1 MSLSNPEYSNSK
13 LLQPVQ
19 IQNEHSHIK
28 GSLASLALMAIGV
41 VFGDIGT
48 SPLYAL
54 KACFDP
60 TSGIPMTPESINGV
74 LSLVFW
80 AFILVVTVK
89 YVFFVMRASNNGEG
103 GILALMALALR
114 SAKTKSKKAG
124 FLIVVGVLGACL
136 FYGDAVITPA
146 ISVLSA
152 IEGLTVVSD
161 NFTRFV
167 IPLTLVILIALF
179 VLERRGTAIVGNLFG
194 PIMVLW
200 FGVIGVMGFVQIQEA
215 PEILWA
221 INPVYAVSFMYHQ
234 AGIAFTVLGAVFLVL
249 TGAEALYADM
259 GHFGIKPIQTAWLGL
274 VMPCLLL
281 NYFGQ
286 GSLLLHHPEAVSN
299 PFFLMVPQSYTLA
312 LVILSALATV
322 IASQACISGAYSMT
336 SQAILLGFV
345 PRMKIDHTSERE
357 IGQIYVPFINWV
369 LCLIVI
375 FVVLGFQKSDN
386 LAAAYGIAVSTTMLM
401 TTVLAAVVMHD
412 VWKWKMLN
420 VASIIT
426 VFTIIDLGFFA
437 SNLSKVIEG
446 GWFPLVI
453 GGFSFLLLMTWYQGR
468 QLLRERAI
476 NNGIRLTEFIPSL
489 ISHPPHRIG
498 GTSVFLNAHIDFVP
512 PALLHNL
519 KHNHVLHEQ
528 VIFLKLSIWDVPKVN
543 PDQRLAVKELDKN
556 IYIVRAVYGFKETPD
571 TGQVMNLL
579 REQYNIDC
587 PPMETSFFMARESLV
602 AKEIPQMAMWRESI
616 FIWMM
621 QNAARASDFFKVD
634 TGRLIELGAKIELC
648 SIPTSTKGCEQRH
661 AHFTTLFSLKLHFNA
676 STK

>member
-200 FGVIGVMGFVQIQEA
+200 FGVIGVMGIVQIQEA

-634 TGRLIELGAKIELC
+634 PGRLIELGAKIEL
-648 SIPTSTKGCEQRH
+648 
-661 AHFTTLFSLKLHFNA
+661 
-676 STK
+676 

>member
-1 MSLSNPEYSNSK
+1 
-13 LLQPVQ
+13 
-19 IQNEHSHIK
+19 
-28 GSLASLALMAIGV
+28 
-41 VFGDIGT
+41 
-48 SPLYAL
+48 
-54 KACFDP
+54 
-60 TSGIPMTPESINGV
+60 
-74 LSLVFW
+74 
-80 AFILVVTVK
+80 
-89 YVFFVMRASNNGEG
+89 
-103 GILALMALALR
+103 
-114 SAKTKSKKAG
+114 
-124 FLIVVGVLGACL
+124 
-136 FYGDAVITPA
+136 
-146 ISVLSA
+146 
-152 IEGLTVVSD
+152 
-161 NFTRFV
+161 
-167 IPLTLVILIALF
+167 
-179 VLERRGTAIVGNLFG
+179 
-194 PIMVLW
+194 
-200 FGVIGVMGFVQIQEA
+200 
-215 PEILWA
+215 
-221 INPVYAVSFMYHQ
+221 
-234 AGIAFTVLGAVFLVL
+234 
-249 TGAEALYADM
+249 
-259 GHFGIKPIQTAWLGL
+259 
-274 VMPCLLL
+274 
-281 NYFGQ
+281 
-286 GSLLLHHPEAVSN
+286 
-299 PFFLMVPQSYTLA
+299 LMVPQSYTLA

-634 TGRLIELGAKIELC
+634 PGRLIELGAKIEL
-648 SIPTSTKGCEQRH
+648 
-661 AHFTTLFSLKLHFNA
+661 
-676 STK
+676 

>member
-420 VASIIT
+420 VESIIT

-634 TGRLIELGAKIELC
+634 PGRLIELGAKIEL
-648 SIPTSTKGCEQRH
+648 
-661 AHFTTLFSLKLHFNA
+661 
-676 STK
+676 

>member
-19 IQNEHSHIK
+19 IHNEHSHIK

-200 FGVIGVMGFVQIQEA
+200 FGVIGVMGFAQIQEA

-634 TGRLIELGAKIELC
+634 PGRLIELGAKIEL
-648 SIPTSTKGCEQRH
+648 
-661 AHFTTLFSLKLHFNA
+661 
-676 STK
+676 